1 MTEALDLSLYAKP
14 TGNGTL
20 GMELAVD
27 GIACGACIARI
38 EGAVKRLPGVTEAR
52 LNYTNR
58 RLHVSWADG
67 ATEPAQILQALEDSG
82 YHGHPFVPQRA
93 EQAEAAEARRLT
105 RCLAV
110 AGFAAM
116 NIMLL
121 SVAVWSGNVTD
132 ITPETRDFFHWAS
145 ALIALPAA
153 AYAGRPFF
161 ASAWRALKSRTLN
174 MDVPISLG
182 VILALAMSVV
192 ETANHAEHAY
202 FDSAIM
208 LLFFLL
214 IGRTLDHAMRRKT
227 RAIAGNLAALK
238 AETAHRF
245 AGDEL
250 VSVPVAA
257 LKAGDRLL
265 VKPGERVPADGTV
278 MGGNSE
284 IDESLI
290 TGETARRK
298 VASGATIYAG
308 SMNYS
313 GALTLKV
320 TAAGG
325 AALIDEIERLLDK
338 AASAKS
344 RAMRLADRA
353 SRVYAPLV
361 HATAALTLAG
371 WLFAGASLHDALV
384 IAIAVLVIT
393 CPCALALAIPAVQV
407 VASGALF
414 RANVILNTGDAVE
427 RLGEIDTVIFDKTGT
442 LTSPEPRAINV
453 TAIEPELLELATRLA
468 LSSRHPLAV
477 ALAREALLRSPFE
490 DAVEEPGQ
498 GVRAVIDGVE
508 ARLGGA
514 SFCGVSPVPLIPAK
528 AEIQSLTQGAGDL
541 PPSLPAFRL
550 RAPRFGGL
558 ESAEAR
564 EAIVGWAA
572 GTSGI
577 KNDPAHSTICFRYGE
592 RTAVIAISQTLRPDA
607 VNVIMALA
615 HLGLDLRILS
625 GDRDDAVEPVAR
637 ALGIESW
644 QGGLKPADKIALIES
659 LKTNGRRVLMV
670 GDGLND
676 APALAAA
683 YVSLSPISA
692 ADVTQAQADAVFLGE
707 RLKPVLDAVVISRRA
722 RRLMTQNLWLAAIYN
737 AIAVP
742 IAIAGLVTP
751 LIAALAMSGSSLLV
765 TLNAL
770 RGRGKR
776 S

>member
-1 MTEALDLSLYAKP
+1 MPEALDLSLYAKP
-14 TGNGTL
+14 AGNGTL

-58 RLHVSWADG
+58 RLQVSWTDG
-67 ATEPAQILQALEDSG
+67 TTQPAQILQALEDSG

-93 EQAEAAEARRLT
+93 EQAEAAEARKLT
-105 RCLAV
+105 RCMAV

-121 SVAVWSGNVTD
+121 SVSVWSGNVTD

-161 ASAWRALKSRTLN
+161 ASAWRALKSRALN

-182 VILALAMSVV
+182 VILALGMSVV

-214 IGRTLDHAMRRKT
+214 VGRTLDHAMRRKT

-278 MGGNSE
+278 LGGNSE

-298 VASGATIYAG
+298 IISGATVYAG

-325 AALIDEIERLLDK
+325 AALIDEIEKLLDK

-353 SRVYAPLV
+353 SRIYAPLV

-371 WLFAGASLHDALV
+371 WLIAGASLHDALV
-384 IAIAVLVIT
+384 TAIAVLIIT

-414 RANVILNTGDAVE
+414 RANVILNAGDAIE
-427 RLGEIDTVIFDKTGT
+427 RLAEVDTVIFDKTGT
-442 LTSPEPRAINV
+442 LTLPEPRVAN
-453 TAIEPELLELATRLA
+453 IEALDPELLQMAARLA

-477 ALAREALLRSPFE
+477 ALAREARMRAPYE
-490 DAVEEPGQ
+490 GAVEEPGQ
-498 GVRAVIDGVE
+498 GVRAFIDGVE
-508 ARLGGA
+508 ARLGSA
-514 SFCGVSPVPLIPAK
+514 EFCGF
-528 AEIQSLTQGAGDL
+528 TH
-541 PPSLPAFRL
+541 
-550 RAPRFGGL
+550 
-558 ESAEAR
+558 AR
-564 EAIVGWAA
+564 M
-572 GTSGI
+572 SGME
-577 KNDPAHSTICFRYGE
+577 NDSSHSTIYFRTGC
-592 RTAVIAISQTLRPDA
+592 RSAIIAISQKLRPDA
-607 VNVIMALA
+607 VEVIKALVQF
-615 HLGLDLRILS
+615 GFDPRILS
-625 GDRDDAVEPVAR
+625 GDRDEAVAPVAR
-637 ALGIESW
+637 ALGIDYW

-659 LKTNGRRVLMV
+659 LKANGRRVLMV

-676 APALAAA
+676 APSLAAA
-683 YVSLSPISA
+683 HVSMSPISA

-722 RRLMTQNLWLAAIYN
+722 RGLMTENLWLAAIYN
-737 AIAVP
+737 AVAVP
-742 IAIAGLVTP
+742 VAIAGAVTP

-770 RGRGKR
+770 RARR